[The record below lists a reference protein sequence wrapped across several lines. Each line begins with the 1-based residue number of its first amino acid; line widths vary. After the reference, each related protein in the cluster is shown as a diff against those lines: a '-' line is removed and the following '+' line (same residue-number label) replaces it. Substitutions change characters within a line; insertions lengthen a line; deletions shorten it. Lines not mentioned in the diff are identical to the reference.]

1 MVNCRFIGILERR
14 NLISYAQCAFRQD
27 WFTVDHLLNLE
38 HRVRFSSHAQTSCFR
53 LRRGE
58 SVWHHLAIR
67 HFEKLWL
74 MESDRSTTAFSF
86 CFSTGSLFLCL
97 SWKCLSLVMLKEMRM
112 TQGSLSSV
120 MFAAA
125 IEGMTHAF
133 DLSVSASLYR
143 PLLHFREY
151 CHNKSAVTT
160 CYKSPITLG
169 WGEGFFPL
177 LCNWDAVRTLLT
189 IAGFTVSIICTSA
202 LALLCLFLRCSLV
215 LHPENELSRER
226 YLIFRP

>member
-86 CFSTGSLFLCL
+86 CFSTGSLFLCS

-120 MFAAA
+120 MFATA

-143 PLLHFREY
+143 PLQHR
-151 CHNKSAVTT
+151 
-160 CYKSPITLG
+160 
-169 WGEGFFPL
+169 PL
-177 LCNWDAVRTLLT
+177 QPAINR
-189 IAGFTVSIICTSA
+189 
-202 LALLCLFLRCSLV
+202 
-215 LHPENELSRER
+215 LSRWAEENVFSPFSATETQFVHFWR
-226 YLIFRP
+226 SRDSQSPLSVPQH